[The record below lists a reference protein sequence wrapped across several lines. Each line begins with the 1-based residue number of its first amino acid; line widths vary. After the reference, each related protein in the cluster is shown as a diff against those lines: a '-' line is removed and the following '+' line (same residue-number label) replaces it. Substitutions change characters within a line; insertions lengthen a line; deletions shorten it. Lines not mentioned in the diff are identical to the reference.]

1 MQFRDLKQQYQVL
14 KAGIDKAIRD
24 VAASGAYIMGP
35 QVKELERELA
45 GYVGTRHC
53 ISCASGTDALT
64 LALKAWDV
72 KQGDAVFVPDFT
84 FFSSAEAV
92 SLEGATP
99 VFVDVDRDTFNIDPA
114 DLENKIEATI
124 RKGESVPKVII
135 AVDLFGLPANYP
147 AICRIADNHG
157 LLILEDGAQGFG
169 GCANGKRSCSFG
181 DISTTSFFPSKPLG
195 CYGDGG
201 ACFTDNDEWATL
213 MDSYRMH
220 GKGSSKYEN
229 IRIGMNSRLDTIQAS
244 ILQVKLRA
252 FAGEL
257 AAVNKAA
264 AEYTT
269 RLADIVETPVV
280 PDGFLSNWAQ
290 YTIKLNSKTERDKLQ
305 AYLKGQGIPSTVY
318 YPSPIHRQIAYRN
331 SGLPESDC
339 PVAGN
344 LCDTVLPLPIHPYI
358 SLEEIN
364 EVCNAVKTFLASRKR
379 IKWGGTPING
389 INR

>member
-14 KAGIDKAIRD
+14 KAGIDKAILD
-24 VAASGAYIMGP
+24 LAASGTYIMGP
-35 QVKELERELA
+35 QVQELERELA

-64 LALKAWDV
+64 LALKAWGI

-84 FFSSAEAV
+84 FFASAEAV
-92 SLEGATP
+92 SLESATP

-147 AICRIADNHG
+147 AIRRIADNHG

-169 GCANGKRSCSFG
+169 GAVNGKRNCSFG
-181 DISTTSFFPSKPLG
+181 DISTASFFPGKPLG

-201 ACFTDNDEWATL
+201 ACFTDNDEWAAL

-229 IRIGMNSRLDTIQAS
+229 VRIGMNSRLDTIQAS
-244 ILQVKLRA
+244 VLQVKLTA

-269 RLADIVETPVV
+269 WLADIVETPVV
-280 PDGFLSNWAQ
+280 PDGFLSSWAQ
-290 YTIKLNSKTERDKLQ
+290 YTIKLNCKTERDGLQ
-305 AYLKGQGIPSTVY
+305 AYLKGQGIPSMVY

-339 PVAGN
+339 PVAGK
-344 LCDTVLPLPIHPYI
+344 LCETVLSLPMHPYI
-358 SLEEIN
+358 SSEEIN
-364 EVCNAVKTFLASRKR
+364 EVCNAIKVFLHRCE
-379 IKWGGTPING
+379 
-389 INR
+389 